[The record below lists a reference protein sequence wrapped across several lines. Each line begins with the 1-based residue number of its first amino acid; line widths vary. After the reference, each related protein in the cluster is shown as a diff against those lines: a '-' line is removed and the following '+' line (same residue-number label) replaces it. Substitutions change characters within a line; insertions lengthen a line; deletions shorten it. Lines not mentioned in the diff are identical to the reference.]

1 MHRSQKRD
9 FKVIILCSTKR
20 LCHQLTRSIGH
31 NFGASIIHRG
41 ESQLDLD
48 WVLSQ
53 FRSEKGPILVAT
65 DVVAWGF
72 AIKDIRVK
80 INCDSPS
87 EVEDY
92 VH

>member
-1 MHRSQKRD
+1 M
-9 FKVIILCSTKR
+9 
-20 LCHQLTRSIGH
+20 
-31 NFGASIIHRG
+31 
-41 ESQLDLD
+41 DLD

-87 EVEDY
+87 KVEDY